1 MLEET
6 MKKDQEFPRQ
16 ERFTRP
22 GEDIATTTKP
32 TGVPVPNPV
41 QIWDADK
48 GTFVKDFGRKG

>member
-1 MLEET
+1 

-22 GEDIATTTKP
+22 GEDMATNTKP

-41 QIWDADK
+41 QTWDADK
-48 GTFVKDFGRKG
+48 GTFVKEFGRKR